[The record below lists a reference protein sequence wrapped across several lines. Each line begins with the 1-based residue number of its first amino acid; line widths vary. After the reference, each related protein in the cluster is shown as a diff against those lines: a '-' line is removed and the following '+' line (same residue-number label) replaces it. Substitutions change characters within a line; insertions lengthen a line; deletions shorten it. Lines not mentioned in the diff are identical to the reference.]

1 MSSLVFQILFH
12 QSFSERRE
20 KHTILYKVLPNKR
33 WTKESCKSRIE
44 LFVTI
49 VKRFKV
55 INYYHKKRPSFDV
68 EKYLNPPI
76 AFRTDSISK
85 SKTKEQRLFEIK
97 WAINMEKIILIIF
110 PEAKR
115 VLCNMQRKKSLPE
128 SHFIISS
135 FQFLPKPQF
144 LKLNIISRLHLQLPV

>member
-1 MSSLVFQILFH
+1 MNIFKKVQKVFFSNFHLIILKKIFMKNSCLLSSLVFQILFH

-33 WTKESCKSRIE
+33 RTKESCKSRIE

-97 WAINMEKIILIIF
+97 
-110 PEAKR
+110 
-115 VLCNMQRKKSLPE
+115 
-128 SHFIISS
+128 
-135 FQFLPKPQF
+135 
-144 LKLNIISRLHLQLPV
+144 